1 MEKRSKKLLDQVR
14 DIIRLKQ
21 YSIRTE
27 QAYVSWIKRYI
38 IFHKKRHPREMG
50 KPEIEEFLT
59 NLAVNLRVSSSTQNQ
74 AFNALL
80 FLYRHVLN
88 QDLPACINATRAK
101 KTQRLPTVMTKQETK
116 RVIGAM
122 SALTG

>member
-14 DIIRLKQ
+14 DIIRFKQ

-74 AFNALL
+74 AFLQQL
-80 FLYRHVLN
+80 SVL
-88 QDLPACINATRAK
+88 T
-101 KTQRLPTVMTKQETK
+101 
-116 RVIGAM
+116 
-122 SALTG
+122 